1 MTENGTIIKATLL
14 LFIFLFIFLTC
25 ILALKRSNNRS
36 NNNKYNEGIQE
47 GIRITREEAVEKRLG
62 YFIITNKLTG
72 ASAFYW
78 LSREGTNNLIQ

>member
-1 MTENGTIIKATLL
+1 MKDTNNNVTIAFIGLMQII
-14 LFIFLFIFLTC
+14 FIFC
-25 ILALKRSNNRS
+25 ILIGLKHWSYE
-36 NNNKYNEGIQE
+36 KGIQKGIQE